1 LNTDYIDLYWL
12 HAWDFTTYPEEVMR
26 ALDDMVRQG
35 KVLYIGISDTP
46 AWIVARANTLAEL
59 KSWTAFVGLQIEY
72 SLVERTPEREL
83 LPMADAF
90 GMSILA
96 WSPLG
101 AGILTG
107 KYNDQS
113 PSENTDTRLKP
124 QSSHFNERN
133 LQIAREVTAVAEE
146 VDADPAQVAIA
157 WLLHRRR
164 TIPILGAR
172 RVEQLEQNMAATE
185 VQLDEQQLARLDNIS
200 AVDLGFPHE
209 FLARDNVRKMLLGE
223 DKDQLAQATRG

>member
-1 LNTDYIDLYWL
+1 
-12 HAWDFTTYPEEVMR
+12 
-26 ALDDMVRQG
+26 
-35 KVLYIGISDTP
+35 
-46 AWIVARANTLAEL
+46 
-59 KSWTAFVGLQIEY
+59 
-72 SLVERTPEREL
+72 
-83 LPMADAF
+83 
-90 GMSILA
+90 
-96 WSPLG
+96 
-101 AGILTG
+101 
-107 KYNDQS
+107 
-113 PSENTDTRLKP
+113 LKP